1 MDVTF
6 FIPEEF
12 ARAVVAFRGAEGEVW
27 LRELP
32 ATVEA
37 CAARWSLKVGQPLLP
52 LYYNYVAHAD
62 GADGARLVLKIC
74 FPDDEAPTEREAMRL
89 FDGRGAA
96 RLIDADEARSALL
109 LERLEPGTKLSELCD
124 TDDEG
129 AISAAVNVMRSLRR
143 PAPLVHEFPSVA
155 DWGRGFARHRA
166 RYEGTSG
173 PLPARLFDEAERL
186 FHDLNASADE
196 PVLLHGDLHQ
206 GNIIAARR
214 EPWLAIDPKGIVG
227 EQAYEVGALLR
238 NPHDRILSWPNLPRV
253 TARRIRQLSE
263 ELGFDPE
270 RVRGWGLSQAILA
283 SIWSCEETASPSFG
297 VACAEAIAAA
307 KE

>member
-1 MDVTF
+1 VT
-6 FIPEEF
+6 FIPEDF
-12 ARAVVAFRGAEGEVW
+12 ARAVVAFRGAEGKAW
-27 LRELP
+27 LRGLP
-32 ATVEA
+32 ATIEA
-37 CAARWSLKVGQPLLP
+37 CAARWSLEVGPPFLP
-52 LYYNYVAHAD
+52 LSYNYVAPATRPD
-62 GADGARLVLKIC
+62 GELFVLKLC
-74 FPDDEAPTEREAMRL
+74 FPDDAEAATEREALRL
-89 FDGRGAA
+89 FDGRGSA
-96 RLIDADEARSALL
+96 RLIDADVERSALL

-155 DWGRGFARHRA
+155 DWGEGFARHRA

-173 PLPARLFDEAERL
+173 PLPARLFDEAEAL

-214 EPWLAIDPKGIVG
+214 APWLAIDPKGIVG
-227 EQAYEVGALLR
+227 EAAYEVGALLR
-238 NPHDRILSWPNLPRV
+238 NPNDRILGWPNLPRV
-253 TARRIRQLSE
+253 MGRRIRQLSE
-263 ELGFDPE
+263 ELGFERE

-283 SIWSCEETASPSFG
+283 SVWSCEERDSPSFG

-307 KE
+307 KD

>member
-1 MDVTF
+1 MT

-12 ARAVVAFRGAEGEVW
+12 ASAVRAFRGAEGEVW

-32 ATVEA
+32 ATIEE
-37 CAARWSLKVGQPLLP
+37 CAARWSLEVGPPFLP
-52 LYYNYVAHAD
+52 LYYNYVARAD

-74 FPDDEAPTEREAMRL
+74 FPDDEAPTEREALRL
-89 FDGRGAA
+89 FGGRGAA
-96 RLIDADEARSALL
+96 HLIEADAECGALL

-129 AISAAVNVMRSLRR
+129 ATSAAASVMRSLLR

-155 DWGRGFARHRA
+155 DWGKGFARHRA
-166 RYEGTSG
+166 RHEGTSG
-173 PLPARLFDEAERL
+173 PLPARLFDEAETL
-186 FHDLNASADE
+186 FRELNDSAGE

-227 EQAYEVGALLR
+227 EAEYEVGALLR
-238 NPHDRILSWPNLPRV
+238 NPNDRILSWPNLPRV
-253 TARRIRQLSE
+253 TGRRIRQLSE
-263 ELGFDPE
+263 ELGFERE

-283 SIWSCEETASPSFG
+283 SIWSCEEVDSPSFG

-307 KE
+307 GV

>member
-1 MDVTF
+1 MDVT

-12 ARAVVAFRGAEGEVW
+12 ARAVVAFRGAGGVAW

-32 ATVEA
+32 ATIEA
-37 CAARWSLKVGQPLLP
+37 CAARWSIEVGPPFLP
-52 LYYNYVAHAD
+52 LYYNYVARAYDAD
-62 GADGARLVLKIC
+62 GTRLVLKLC
-74 FPDDEAPTEREAMRL
+74 FPDDEATTEREALRL
-89 FDGRGAA
+89 FEGRGAVC
-96 RLIDADEARSALL
+96 LIEVDAERSALL

-129 AISAAVNVMRSLRR
+129 AISAAVNVMRSLLR

-173 PLPARLFDEAERL
+173 PLPARLFDEAETL
-186 FHDLNASADE
+186 FRELNDSADA

-227 EQAYEVGALLR
+227 EAAYEVGALLR
-238 NPHDRILSWPNLPRV
+238 NPNDRILGWPNLPRV
-253 TARRIRQLSE
+253 MGRRIRRLSE
-263 ELGFDPE
+263 ELGFERE

-283 SIWSCEETASPSFG
+283 SVWSCEETDSPAFG
-297 VACAEAIAAA
+297 VSCAEAIAAA
-307 KE
+307 KG

>member
-1 MDVTF
+1 MT

-12 ARAVVAFRGAEGEVW
+12 ARAVVVFRGAEGETW

-32 ATVEA
+32 ATIEA
-37 CAARWSLKVGQPLLP
+37 CAARWSIEVGPPFLP
-52 LYYNYVAHAD
+52 LYYNYVAHATRS
-62 GADGARLVLKIC
+62 DGARLVLKIC

-96 RLIDADEARSALL
+96 RLFDADEERSALL
-109 LERLEPGTKLSELCD
+109 LERLEPGTKLSDLCD
-124 TDDEG
+124 TGDEG
-129 AISAAVNVMRSLRR
+129 AISAAVSVMRNLRR

-155 DWGRGFARHRA
+155 DWGKGFARHRA

-173 PLPARLFDEAERL
+173 PLPARLFDEAETL
-186 FHDLNASADE
+186 FRELNDSAGE

-227 EQAYEVGALLR
+227 EAVYEVGALLR
-238 NPHDRILSWPNLPRV
+238 NPNDRILSWPNLPRV
-253 TARRIRQLSE
+253 MERRIRQLSE
-263 ELGFDPE
+263 ELGFE
-270 RVRGWGLSQAILA
+270 RVRVRGWGLSQAILS
-283 SIWSCEETASPSFG
+283 SIWSCEERDSPAFG

-307 KE
+307 KA

>member
-1 MDVTF
+1 MDMS
-6 FIPEEF
+6 FIPDDF
-12 ARAVVAFRGAEGEVW
+12 ARAVRAFRGAEGEVW

-32 ATVEA
+32 STVEA
-37 CAARWSLKVGQPLLP
+37 CAARWSLEVGSPFLP
-52 LYYNYVAHAD
+52 LSYNYVANAY

-124 TDDEG
+124 ADDEG

-143 PAPLVHEFPSVA
+143 PAPLVHKFPSVA
-155 DWGRGFARHRA
+155 DWGRGFRRHRA
-166 RYEGTSG
+166 NFDGTSG

-186 FHDLNASADE
+186 FQDLNASADE

-227 EQAYEVGALLR
+227 EHAYEVGALLR
-238 NPHDRILSWPNLPRV
+238 NPHEHILSWPNLPRV
-253 TARRIRQLSE
+253 MGRRIRQLSE
-263 ELGFDPE
+263 ELGFDRE
-270 RVRGWGLSQAILA
+270 RVRGWGLSQAILS
-283 SIWSCEETASPSFG
+283 SIWSCEERGSPDFG

-307 KE
+307 QE